1 LPPPDFWRLLGRARR
16 AAGRIASGARLAEVA
31 DDAGYSD
38 QAHMTRELARWFGM
52 SPGQLRRSAP
62 ALDALLQ
69 PALGNW
75 TGEQIS
81 TR

>member
-1 LPPPDFWRLLGRARR
+1 
-16 AAGRIASGARLAEVA
+16 
-31 DDAGYSD
+31 
-38 QAHMTRELARWFGM
+38 MTRDLARWFGM
-52 SPGQLRRSAP
+52 SPGLLRQSAP
-62 ALDALLQ
+62 VLDALLQ